1 MIRLWFIVAVAFF
14 FAASSVEA
22 RKVALIIGNAGYI
35 NTSPLENA
43 DNDANLVADSARKA
57 GFDEV
62 IVALDQ
68 SVDDF
73 RLTLRRF
80 RETADGADVAMVYY
94 AGHGLEGQGENW
106 LVPIDAELNS
116 SFDLPF
122 ETINLNRLMET
133 VSGAQVRVVVLDA
146 CRNNPFANSWR
157 AGSRA
162 VTRGLAGID
171 VDDVLVIYAAA
182 PGQTAS
188 DGDGANSPFAVSLAA
203 RLPEPDLPLQLLGGT
218 VRDDVLKAT
227 GGKQRPFVS
236 ASITGTP
243 IYLTPRRPEP
253 AQAASNAAS
262 DAAAPAVNQQELE
275 GITWRGALATDSVSA
290 FSTYLSLFPSG
301 QYAALAA
308 ERISALLAS
317 PVVLAKPSGTAP
329 ASTGKTIRISNL
341 TIRNVKLTGFLGMP
355 DDLFLRFNNGERYPD
370 TGNKNQKFKKGDSW
384 TISDSFELT
393 DPVVFKVMEFD
404 TIGGHD
410 TIGTVAVSS
419 TPGSYTQTMNGD
431 RSEYIITYDVSEID
445 QP

>member
-1 MIRLWFIVAVAFF
+1 MIRLLFFLAAALAF
-14 FAASSVEA
+14 AGSSVEA
-22 RKVALIIGNAGYI
+22 KKVALIIGNAEYQ

-43 DNDANLVADSARKA
+43 GNDANLVADAARKA

-62 IVALDQ
+62 VVALDQ

-73 RLTLRRF
+73 RQTLRRF
-80 RETADGADVAMVYY
+80 REQADGADVALVYY

-106 LVPIDAELNS
+106 LVPTDAELNS

-162 VTRGLAGID
+162 VARGLAGID

-188 DGDGANSPFAVSLAA
+188 DGEGGNSPFAMSLAA
-203 RLPEPDLPLQLLGGT
+203 RLPEADLPLQLLGGS

-227 GGKQRPFVS
+227 GGKQRPFIS

-243 IYLTPRRPEP
+243 IYLTPRTPVP
-253 AQAASNAAS
+253 
-262 DAAAPAVNQQELE
+262 AAAAAPGAAPAAGPAVNQAELE

-301 QYAALAA
+301 EYASLAA
-308 ERISALLAS
+308 AKISALLAS
-317 PVVLAKPSGTAP
+317 PVELAKPSGTAVVK
-329 ASTGKTIRISNL
+329 SGKTVKISNVS
-341 TIRNVKLTGFLGMP
+341 IQNVDLTGRLGIGA
-355 DDLFLRFNNGERYPD
+355 DDVYLRFNNGERFPD
-370 TGNKNQKFKKGDSW
+370 SGSKNQRFNKGDNW
-384 TISDSFELT
+384 VISEIFELG
-393 DPVVFKVMEFD
+393 DPVVFKVMEHD
-404 TIGGHD
+404 MIGGHD
-410 TIGTVAVSS
+410 TIGTVVVSA
-419 TPGSYTQTMNGD
+419 TPGTYTQTMDGD
-431 RSEYIITYDVSEID
+431 SSEYIITYDVSAAE
-445 QP
+445 

>member
-1 MIRLWFIVAVAFF
+1 MIRILFWLTTAFF
-14 FAASSVEA
+14 FAGNSVEA
-22 RKVALIIGNAGYI
+22 KKVALIIGNAEYQ

-43 DNDANLVADSARKA
+43 GNDAKLVAEAATRA
-57 GFDEV
+57 GFDQV
-62 IVALDQ
+62 TVALDQ

-80 RETADGADVAMVYY
+80 REQADGADVAMVYY

-106 LVPIDAELNS
+106 LVPTDAELNS

-146 CRNNPFANSWR
+146 CRNNPFANSSR

-188 DGDGANSPFAVSLAA
+188 DGDGTNSPFAISLAG
-203 RLPEPDLPLQLLGGT
+203 RLPESDLPLQLLGGS

-243 IYLTPRRPEP
+243 IYLAPRTPVPT
-253 AQAASNAAS
+253 AGSV
-262 DAAAPAVNQQELE
+262 APGAVATAGVDQSELE

-301 QYAALAA
+301 EYASLAA
-308 ERISALLAS
+308 EKISALLAA
-317 PVVLAKPSGTAP
+317 PKALVKPAGTAP
-329 ASTGKTIRISNL
+329 VGSGKAIKISNVS
-341 TIRNVKLTGFLGMP
+341 IQNVKLTGFLGMP
-355 DDLFLRFNNGERYPD
+355 DDLFLRFNNGERFPD
-370 TGNKNQKFKKGDSW
+370 DGSRHQRFKKGDSW
-384 TISDSFELT
+384 TISETFTLT
-393 DPVVFKVMEFD
+393 DPVVFKVMEHD

-410 TIGTVAVSS
+410 TIGTVVVSS
-419 TPGSYTQTMNGD
+419 NPGSYTQTMNGD
-431 RSEYIITYDVSEID
+431 RSEYIIRYDVTAAE
-445 QP
+445 

>member
-1 MIRLWFIVAVAFF
+1 MIRVLFF
-14 FAASSVEA
+14 LAAALSFAGSSVEA
-22 RKVALIIGNAGYI
+22 KKVALIIGNAEYQ

-43 DNDANLVADSARKA
+43 GNDANLVAEAAKKA

-73 RLTLRRF
+73 RQTLRRF
-80 RETADGADVAMVYY
+80 REQADGADVAMVYY

-106 LVPIDAELNS
+106 LVPTDAELNS

-146 CRNNPFANSWR
+146 CRNNPFSNSWR

-162 VTRGLAGID
+162 VGRGLAGID

-188 DGDGANSPFAVSLAA
+188 DGDGVNSPFAISLAA
-203 RLPEPDLPLQLLGGT
+203 RLPEADLPLQLLGGS

-227 GGKQRPFVS
+227 GGKQRPFIS

-243 IYLTPRRPEP
+243 IYLAPRTPVQEV
-253 AQAASNAAS
+253 AT
-262 DAAAPAVNQQELE
+262 APGVAPSAGVNQAELE

-301 QYAALAA
+301 ANAPLAA
-308 ERISALLAS
+308 QKISALLAS
-317 PVVLAKPSGTAP
+317 PVTLAKPSGTAVVK
-329 ASTGKTIRISNL
+329 SGKTVRISNVS
-341 TIRNVKLTGFLGMP
+341 IQNVDLTGRLGIGA
-355 DDLFLRFNNGERYPD
+355 DDVYLRFNNGDRFPD
-370 TGNKNQKFKKGDSW
+370 GGSKNQRFNKGDNW
-384 TISDSFELT
+384 VISETFELG
-393 DPVVFKVMEFD
+393 DPVVFKVMEHD
-404 TIGGHD
+404 MIGGHD
-410 TIGTVAVSS
+410 TIGTVAVSA
-419 TPGSYTQTMNGD
+419 TPGTYTQAMDGD
-431 RSEYIITYDVSEID
+431 SSEYIIIYDVSAVE
-445 QP
+445 

>member
-1 MIRLWFIVAVAFF
+1 MIRILFWLTTAFF
-14 FAASSVEA
+14 FAGNSVEA
-22 RKVALIIGNAGYI
+22 KKVALIIGNAEYQ

-43 DNDANLVADSARKA
+43 GNDAKLVAEAATRA
-57 GFDEV
+57 GFDQV
-62 IVALDQ
+62 TVALDQ

-80 RETADGADVAMVYY
+80 REQADGADVAMVYY

-106 LVPIDAELNS
+106 LVPTDAELNS

-188 DGDGANSPFAVSLAA
+188 DGDGTNSPFAISLAG
-203 RLPEPDLPLQLLGGT
+203 RLPESDLPLQLLGGS

-243 IYLTPRRPEP
+243 IYLAPRTPVPS
-253 AQAASNAAS
+253 AGFV
-262 DAAAPAVNQQELE
+262 APGAVATVGVDQSELE

-301 QYAALAA
+301 EYASLAA
-308 ERISALLAS
+308 EKISALLAA
-317 PVVLAKPSGTAP
+317 PKALVKPAGTAP
-329 ASTGKTIRISNL
+329 VGSGKAIKISNVS
-341 TIRNVKLTGFLGMP
+341 IQNVKLTGFLGMP
-355 DDLFLRFNNGERYPD
+355 DDLFLRFNNGERFPD
-370 TGNKNQKFKKGDSW
+370 DGSRHQRFKKGDSW
-384 TISDSFELT
+384 TISETFTLT
-393 DPVVFKVMEFD
+393 DPVVFKVMEHD

-410 TIGTVAVSS
+410 TIGTVVVSS
-419 TPGSYTQTMNGD
+419 NPGSYTQTMNGD
-431 RSEYIITYDVSEID
+431 RSEYIIRYDVTAAE
-445 QP
+445 

>member
-1 MIRLWFIVAVAFF
+1 MTRLWFFVAAALF
-14 FAASSVEA
+14 FAGSSVEA
-22 RKVALIIGNAGYI
+22 KKVALIIGNAEYQ

-43 DNDANLVADSARKA
+43 DNDANLVAEAAKKA

-80 RETADGADVAMVYY
+80 REQADGADVALVYY

-106 LVPIDAELNS
+106 LVPTDAELNS

-162 VTRGLAGID
+162 VARGLAGID

-188 DGDGANSPFAVSLAA
+188 DGDGVNSPFAISLAA
-203 RLPEPDLPLQLLGGT
+203 RLPEADLPLQLLGGS

-243 IYLTPRRPEP
+243 IYLAPRTPV
-253 AQAASNAAS
+253 QAAAALPG
-262 DAAAPAVNQQELE
+262 AAPSAGVDQAELE

-301 QYAALAA
+301 QYAPLAA
-308 ERISALLAS
+308 AKISALMAS
-317 PVVLAKPSGTAP
+317 PVKLAKPSGTAVLK
-329 ASTGKTIRISNL
+329 SGKTVKISNVS
-341 TIRNVKLTGFLGMP
+341 IQNVDLTGRLGLGA
-355 DDLFLRFNNGERYPD
+355 DDVYLRFNNGERFPD
-370 TGNKNQKFKKGDSW
+370 AGNKNQRFNKGDNW
-384 TISDSFELT
+384 VIDETFELS
-393 DPVVFKVMEFD
+393 DPVVFKVMEHD
-404 TIGGHD
+404 MIGGHD
-410 TIGTVAVSS
+410 TIGTVVVSS
-419 TPGSYTQTMNGD
+419 TPGTYTQTMDGD
-431 RSEYIITYDVSEID
+431 SSEYIITYDVSAAE
-445 QP
+445 

>member
-1 MIRLWFIVAVAFF
+1 MTRLWLFVAAALFF
-14 FAASSVEA
+14 MGSSLEA
-22 RKVALIIGNAGYI
+22 KQVALIIGNAQYL
-35 NTSPLENA
+35 NTSPLDNA
-43 DNDANLVADSARKA
+43 DNDANLVAEAARKA

-62 IVALDQ
+62 TIALDQ

-80 RETADGADVAMVYY
+80 REQADGADVAMVYY
-94 AGHGLEGQGENW
+94 AGHGMEGQGENW

-133 VSGAQVRVVVLDA
+133 VAGAQVRVVVLDA

-162 VTRGLAGID
+162 VARGLAGID

-188 DGDGANSPFAVSLAA
+188 DGDGANSPFAISLAA

-243 IYLTPRRPEP
+243 IYLTPTRSAPV
-253 AQAASNAAS
+253 ASAS
-262 DAAAPAVNQQELE
+262 TAAAGVNQAELE
-275 GITWRGALATDSVSA
+275 GIAWRGALATDSVSA
-290 FSTYLSLFPSG
+290 FSTYLSLFPTG
-301 QYAALAA
+301 QYASEAALK
-308 ERISALLAS
+308 ISALLAS
-317 PVVLAKPSGTAP
+317 PVVLAKP
-329 ASTGKTIRISNL
+329 
-341 TIRNVKLTGFLGMP
+341 
-355 DDLFLRFNNGERYPD
+355 RYPRCRIRKKH
-370 TGNKNQKFKKGDSW
+370 KNFQYP
-384 TISDSFELT
+384 
-393 DPVVFKVMEFD
+393 DPEC
-404 TIGGHD
+404 
-410 TIGTVAVSS
+410 
-419 TPGSYTQTMNGD
+419 Q
-431 RSEYIITYDVSEID
+431 ID
-445 QP
+445 GIHGAAR

>member
-1 MIRLWFIVAVAFF
+1 MIRVLFFLTAAFA
-14 FAASSVEA
+14 FAGSSVEA
-22 RKVALIIGNAGYI
+22 KKVALIIGNAKYQ
-35 NTSPLENA
+35 NTSPLDNA
-43 DNDANLVADSARKA
+43 DNDANLVAEAARKA

-73 RLTLRRF
+73 RQTLRRF
-80 RETADGADVAMVYY
+80 RAQADGADVALVYY

-106 LVPIDAELNS
+106 LVPTDAELNS

-162 VTRGLAGID
+162 VARGLAGID

-188 DGDGANSPFAVSLAA
+188 DGDGVNSPFAISLAA
-203 RLPEPDLPLQLLGGT
+203 RLPEADLPLQLLGGS

-227 GGKQRPFVS
+227 GGKQRPFIS

-243 IYLTPRRPEP
+243 VYLAPRTVVQT
-253 AQAASNAAS
+253 AAASPGS
-262 DAAAPAVNQQELE
+262 TDSSGVNQTELE

-290 FSTYLSLFPSG
+290 FSTYLSLFPG
-301 QYAALAA
+301 GENAPLAA
-308 ERISALLAS
+308 ARISALLGS
-317 PVVLAKPSGTAP
+317 PTISARPGGAAP
-329 ASTGKTIRISNL
+329 AGSGKTVTISNVS
-341 TIRNVKLTGFLGMP
+341 IQNVKLTGFLGMP
-355 DDLFLRFNNGERYPD
+355 DDLFLRFNNGERFPD
-370 TGNKNQKFKKGDSW
+370 DGSKHQRFKKGDSW
-384 TISDSFELT
+384 TIDESFTLT
-393 DPVVFKVMEFD
+393 DPVVFKVMEHD
-404 TIGGHD
+404 MIGGHD
-410 TIGTVAVSS
+410 TIGTVVISA
-419 TPGSYTQTMNGD
+419 TPGTYTQTMNGD
-431 RSEYIITYDVSEID
+431 RSEYIITYDVSATE

>member
-1 MIRLWFIVAVAFF
+1 MARFWLFVA
-14 FAASSVEA
+14 AALLFSGSSAEA
-22 RKVALIIGNAGYI
+22 KKVALIIGNAEYL

-43 DNDANLVADSARKA
+43 ANDANLVAEAAKKA
-57 GFDEV
+57 GFDDV
-62 IVALDQ
+62 TVALDQ

-73 RLTLRRF
+73 RMTLRRF
-80 RETADGADVAMVYY
+80 REQADGADVALVYY

-162 VTRGLAGID
+162 VVRGLAGID

-188 DGDGANSPFAVSLAA
+188 DGDGPNSPFAVSLAA

-243 IYLTPRRPEP
+243 VYLTPRS
-253 AQAASNAAS
+253 ATVAASAS
-262 DAAAPAVNQQELE
+262 AAPAAPGVNQAELE

-301 QYAALAA
+301 QYAPLAA
-308 ERISALLAS
+308 QKISALLAA
-317 PVVLAKPSGTAP
+317 PVTLAKAAGTAP
-329 ASTGKTIRISNL
+329 AGTGKIVKISN
-341 TIRNVKLTGFLGMP
+341 ISIQNVKLTGFMGMP

-370 TGNKNQKFKKGDSW
+370 AANKNQKFKKGDSW
-384 TISDSFELT
+384 SIDESFELP
-393 DPVVFKVMEFD
+393 DPVVFKVMEHD
-404 TIGGHD
+404 MIGGHD
-410 TIGTVAVSS
+410 TIGTVTVSS
-419 TPGSYTQTMNGD
+419 TPGTYTQTMNGD
-431 RSEYIITYDVSEID
+431 RSEYIISYEVSAAG

>member
-1 MIRLWFIVAVAFF
+1 MIRLLFFLAAALAF
-14 FAASSVEA
+14 AGSSVEA
-22 RKVALIIGNAGYI
+22 KKVALIIGNAEYQ

-43 DNDANLVADSARKA
+43 GNDANLVAEAARKA

-62 IVALDQ
+62 VVALDQ

-73 RLTLRRF
+73 RQSLRRF
-80 RETADGADVAMVYY
+80 REQADGADVALVYY

-106 LVPIDAELNS
+106 LVPTDAELNS

-162 VTRGLAGID
+162 VARGLAGID

-188 DGDGANSPFAVSLAA
+188 DGDGGNSPFAMSLAA
-203 RLPEPDLPLQLLGGT
+203 RLPEADLPLQLLGGS

-227 GGKQRPFVS
+227 GGKQRPFIS

-243 IYLTPRRPEP
+243 IYLTPRTPVP
-253 AQAASNAAS
+253 
-262 DAAAPAVNQQELE
+262 AAAPVPGAAPAAGPAVNQAELE

-301 QYAALAA
+301 EYAPLAA
-308 ERISALLAS
+308 AKISALLAS
-317 PVVLAKPSGTAP
+317 PAKVARPKGTAP
-329 ASTGKTIRISNL
+329 LGSGKAVKISNVA
-341 TIRNVKLTGFLGMP
+341 IQNVKLSGFLGMP
-355 DDLFLRFNNGERYPD
+355 DDLFLRFNNGERFPD
-370 TGNKNQKFKKGDSW
+370 DGSKHQRFKKGDSW
-384 TISDSFELT
+384 TITESFTLS
-393 DPVVFKVMEFD
+393 DPVVFKVMEHD

-410 TIGTVAVSS
+410 TIGTVSVSS

-431 RSEYIITYDVSEID
+431 RSEYIITYDVSAAE
-445 QP
+445 

>member
-1 MIRLWFIVAVAFF
+1 MTRILMFLAAATFF
-14 FAASSVEA
+14 TGSGLEA
-22 RKVALIIGNAGYI
+22 KKVALIIGNAQYL

-62 IVALDQ
+62 GVALDQ

-80 RETADGADVAMVYY
+80 REQADGADVAMIYY
-94 AGHGLEGQGENW
+94 AGHGMEGQGENW

-133 VSGAQVRVVVLDA
+133 VAGAQVRVVVLDA

-162 VTRGLAGID
+162 VARGLAGID

-188 DGDGANSPFAVSLAA
+188 DGEGANSPFAISLAA

-243 IYLTPRRPEP
+243 VYLAPRRPDP
-253 AQAASNAAS
+253 AASS
-262 DAAAPAVNQQELE
+262 SVAAPAVNQAELE

-301 QYAALAA
+301 QYASLAA
-308 ERISALLAS
+308 EKISALLAS
-317 PVVLAKPSGTAP
+317 PVILARPSGTAP
-329 ASTGKTIRISNL
+329 AGSGKTLKISN
-341 TIRNVKLTGFLGMP
+341 IAIQNVKLTGFMGLP

-370 TGNKNQKFKKGDSW
+370 AGGKYKTFKKGDSW
-384 TISDSFELT
+384 TIGETFELT
-393 DPVVFKVMEFD
+393 DPVVFKVMEHD
-404 TIGGHD
+404 TIGDHD
-410 TIGTVAVSS
+410 TIGTVSVSA
-419 TPGSYTQTMNGD
+419 TPGNYTQTMNGD
-431 RSEYIITYDVSEID
+431 RSEYVITYEVSAAE
-445 QP
+445 

>member
-1 MIRLWFIVAVAFF
+1 MVRVWLFVAAALF
-14 FAASSVEA
+14 FAGSSVEA
-22 RKVALIIGNAGYI
+22 KKVALIIGNAEYQ

-43 DNDANLVADSARKA
+43 GNDANLVAEAAKKA

-80 RETADGADVAMVYY
+80 REQADGADIALVYY

-106 LVPIDAELNS
+106 LVPTDAELNS

-188 DGDGANSPFAVSLAA
+188 DGDGVNSPFAVSLAA
-203 RLPEPDLPLQLLGGT
+203 RLPEADLPLQLLGGS

-227 GGKQRPFVS
+227 GGKQRPFIS

-243 IYLTPRRPEP
+243 IYLAPRTPV
-253 AQAASNAAS
+253 QAA
-262 DAAAPAVNQQELE
+262 AAAPGAAPSAGVNQAELE

-290 FSTYLSLFPSG
+290 FSTYLSLFPGG
-301 QYAALAA
+301 QNAPLAA
-308 ERISALLAS
+308 AKISALLAS
-317 PVVLAKPSGTAP
+317 PTVLAKPSGTAP
-329 ASTGKTIRISNL
+329 AGSGKTVKISNVS
-341 TIRNVKLTGFLGMP
+341 IQNVKLTGFLGMP
-355 DDLFLRFNNGERYPD
+355 DDLFLRFNNGERFPD
-370 TGNKNQKFKKGDSW
+370 AGNKNQRFKKGDSW
-384 TISDSFELT
+384 TISETFELS
-393 DPVVFKVMEFD
+393 DPVVFKVMEHD
-404 TIGGHD
+404 MIGGHD
-410 TIGTVAVSS
+410 VIGTVAVSS
-419 TPGSYTQTMNGD
+419 TPGTYAQTMNGD
-431 RSEYIITYDVSEID
+431 RSEYVITYDVSAVE
-445 QP
+445 

>member
-1 MIRLWFIVAVAFF
+1 MIRVWLFVALTLF
-14 FAASSVEA
+14 FAGSSVQA
-22 RKVALIIGNAGYI
+22 KNVALIIGNAQYL

-43 DNDANLVADSARKA
+43 DNDANLVAEAAKKA

-62 IVALDQ
+62 TVALDQ

-73 RLTLRRF
+73 RQTLRRF
-80 RETADGADVAMVYY
+80 REQADGADVAMVYY

-106 LVPIDAELNS
+106 LVPIDAELKS

-188 DGDGANSPFAVSLAA
+188 DGDGANSPFALSLAT
-203 RLPEPDLPLQLLGGT
+203 RLPESDLPLQLLGGT

-243 IYLTPRRPEP
+243 IYLIPKRPEP
-253 AQAASNAAS
+253 AATVSS
-262 DAAAPAVNQQELE
+262 DAATPGVNQEELE

-301 QYAALAA
+301 QYAPLAA
-308 ERISALLAS
+308 QKISALLAS
-317 PVVLAKPSGTAP
+317 PVKLAKPMGTAP
-329 ASTGKTIRISNL
+329 AGSGKPIKISN
-341 TIRNVKLTGFLGMP
+341 IAIQNVKLTGFMGMP
-355 DDLFLRFNNGERYPD
+355 DDVFLRFNNGARYPD
-370 TGNKNQKFKKGDSW
+370 AANKNQKFKKGDNW
-384 TISDSFELT
+384 EISETFELT
-393 DPVVFKVMEFD
+393 DPAVFKVMEHD

-410 TIGTVAVSS
+410 TIGTVTVSS
-419 TPGSYTQTMNGD
+419 TPGSYTQTLNGD
-431 RSEYIITYDVSEID
+431 RSEYIITYDVSA
-445 QP
+445 P

>member
-1 MIRLWFIVAVAFF
+1 MARLCFFVATALFFI
-14 FAASSVEA
+14 ASGA
-22 RKVALIIGNAGYI
+22 QAKKVALIIGNAQYV

-43 DNDANLVADSARKA
+43 DNDANLVAGAAKMA
-57 GFDEV
+57 GFDDV
-62 IVALDQ
+62 TVALDQ

-80 RETADGADVAMVYY
+80 REKANGADVALVYY

-188 DGDGANSPFAVSLAA
+188 DGEGANSPFAVSLAA

-243 IYLTPRRPEP
+243 VYLTPRRPEP
-253 AQAASNAAS
+253 ALSAASAVT
-262 DAAAPAVNQQELE
+262 APVVNQAEME
-275 GITWRGALATDSVSA
+275 AITWRGAVATDSVSA

-308 ERISALLAS
+308 QKISALLAV
-317 PVVLAKPSGTAP
+317 PVTLAKPSGTAP
-329 ASTGKTIRISNL
+329 AGSGKSVRISN
-341 TIRNVKLTGFLGMP
+341 ISIQNVKLTGFMGMP
-355 DDLFLRFNNGERYPD
+355 DDLFLRFNNGERFPD
-370 TGNKNQKFKKGDSW
+370 AGNKNQKFKKGDSW
-384 TISDSFELT
+384 TIDEAFELS
-393 DPVVFKVMEFD
+393 DPVVFKVMEHD
-404 TIGGHD
+404 MIGGHD
-410 TIGTVAVSS
+410 TIGTVTVSS
-419 TPGSYTQTMNGD
+419 TPGTYTQTLNGD
-431 RSEYIITYDVSEID
+431 RSEYIITYDVSTD
-445 QP
+445 GQP

>member
-1 MIRLWFIVAVAFF
+1 MIRVLFFVATALFF
-14 FAASSVEA
+14 LGSSVEA
-22 RKVALIIGNAGYI
+22 KKVALIIGNAEYQ

-43 DNDANLVADSARKA
+43 DNDANLVAEAAKKA

-68 SVDDF
+68 TVDDF
-73 RLTLRRF
+73 RQTLRRF
-80 RETADGADVAMVYY
+80 REQADGADVALVYY

-106 LVPIDAELNS
+106 LVPTDAELNS

-162 VTRGLAGID
+162 VARGLAGID

-203 RLPEPDLPLQLLGGT
+203 RLPEADLPLQLLGGS

-227 GGKQRPFVS
+227 GGKQRPFIS

-243 IYLTPRRPEP
+243 VYLAPRTPV
-253 AQAASNAAS
+253 Q
-262 DAAAPAVNQQELE
+262 AAAPGAAASAGVNQAELE

-301 QYAALAA
+301 ENAPLAA
-308 ERISALLAS
+308 ARISALLAS
-317 PVVLAKPSGTAP
+317 PTILAKPSETAP
-329 ASTGKTIRISNL
+329 ASSGKTVKISNVS
-341 TIRNVKLTGFLGMP
+341 IQNVKLTGFLGLP
-355 DDLFLRFNNGERYPD
+355 DDLFLRFNNGERFPD
-370 TGNKNQKFKKGDSW
+370 DGSRHQRFKKGDSW
-384 TISDSFELT
+384 AISETFTLT
-393 DPVVFKVMEFD
+393 DPVIFKVMEHD

-410 TIGTVAVSS
+410 TIGTVAVSA
-419 TPGSYTQTMNGD
+419 TPGTYTQTMNGD
-431 RSEYIITYDVSEID
+431 RSEYIITYDVSAAE
-445 QP
+445 

>member
-1 MIRLWFIVAVAFF
+1 MARFLFF
-14 FAASSVEA
+14 VTVSLLFCVNAAEA
-22 RKVALIIGNAGYI
+22 KKVALIIGNAEYI
-35 NTSPLENA
+35 NTSPLANA
-43 DNDANLVADSARKA
+43 VNDAKLVARAAEKA

-62 IVALDQ
+62 TIALDQ

-73 RLTLRRF
+73 RMTLRRF
-80 RETADGADVAMVYY
+80 REKADGADIALVYY

-106 LVPIDAELNS
+106 LVPTDAELNS

-162 VTRGLAGID
+162 VVRGLAGID
-171 VDDVLVIYAAA
+171 VDDVLVIYSAA

-188 DGDGANSPFAVSLAA
+188 DGEGENSPFAQSLAA

-243 IYLTPRRPEP
+243 VYLTPRPTR
-253 AQAASNAAS
+253 Q
-262 DAAAPAVNQQELE
+262 AAAPSSAAPPGVDQAELE

-290 FSTYLSLFPSG
+290 FSTYLSLFPDG
-301 QYAALAA
+301 KYAVEAA
-308 ERISALLAS
+308 TKISALVAAPPPVAKIS
-317 PVVLAKPSGTAP
+317 TDAPVVA
-329 ASTGKTIRISNL
+329 GKTVRISNI
-341 TIRNVKLTGFLGMP
+341 TIQNVKLTGFLGVP
-355 DDLFLRFNNGERYPD
+355 DDLFLRFNNGERFPD
-370 TGNKNQKFKKGDSW
+370 AGNKNQRFKKGDRW
-384 TISDSFELT
+384 TISETFELS
-393 DPVVFKVMEFD
+393 DPVIFKVMEYD
-404 TIGGHD
+404 MVGGHD
-410 TIGTVAVSS
+410 TIGTVAVNAI
-419 TPGSYTQTMNGD
+419 PGTYTQTMNGD
-431 RSEYIITYDVSEID
+431 RSEYVINYDVSEAE

>member
-1 MIRLWFIVAVAFF
+1 MTRFLFLVA
-14 FAASSVEA
+14 AALLFSGTSVEA
-22 RKVALIIGNAGYI
+22 KKVALIIGNAEYL
-35 NTSPLENA
+35 NTSSLENA
-43 DNDANLVADSARKA
+43 DNDATLVAAAAKKA
-57 GFDEV
+57 GFEEV
-62 IVALDQ
+62 VVALDQ

-80 RETADGADVAMVYY
+80 REQADGADVALVYY
-94 AGHGLEGQGENW
+94 AGHGLEGQGDNW
-106 LVPIDAELNS
+106 LVPVDAELNS

-188 DGDGANSPFAVSLAA
+188 DGDGVNSPFAVSLAA
-203 RLPEPDLPLQLLGGT
+203 RLPEADLPLQLLGGT

-243 IYLTPRRPEP
+243 IYLAPRTPVQPVS
-253 AQAASNAAS
+253 ASS
-262 DAAAPAVNQQELE
+262 GAAATPGVNQAELE

-290 FSTYLSLFPSG
+290 FSTYLSLFPNGKNAS
-301 QYAALAA
+301 LAA
-308 ERISALLAS
+308 EKITALIAS
-317 PVVLAKPSGTAP
+317 PPVLAKPSGTAP
-329 ASTGKTIRISNL
+329 AGSGKAVKISN
-341 TIRNVKLTGFLGMP
+341 ISIQNVKLTGFLGMP
-355 DDLFLRFNNGERYPD
+355 DDLFLRFNNGERFPD
-370 TGNKNQKFKKGDSW
+370 AGNKNQKFKKGDNW
-384 TISDSFELT
+384 IISETFELN
-393 DPVVFKVMEFD
+393 DPVVFKVMEHD
-404 TIGGHD
+404 MIGGHD
-410 TIGTVAVSS
+410 TIGTVSINA
-419 TPGSYTQTMNGD
+419 TPGTYTQTMNGD
-431 RSEYIITYDVSEID
+431 RSEYIITYDVSTVE
-445 QP
+445 

>member
-1 MIRLWFIVAVAFF
+1 MARFWVFVATALFFVASG
-14 FAASSVEA
+14 AQAK
-22 RKVALIIGNAGYI
+22 KVALIIGNAQYL
-35 NTSPLENA
+35 NTSTLDNA
-43 DNDANLVADSARKA
+43 GNDANLVAEAAKRA
-57 GFDEV
+57 GFDDV
-62 IVALDQ
+62 TIALDQ

-73 RLTLRRF
+73 RMSLRRF
-80 RETADGADVAMVYY
+80 RERAAGADVALVYY

-133 VSGAQVRVVVLDA
+133 VSGAQVRVVILDA

-162 VTRGLAGID
+162 VNRGLAGID

-188 DGDGANSPFAVSLAA
+188 DGEGPNSPFAESLAA

-243 IYLTPRRPEP
+243 VYLTPRRSES
-253 AQAASNAAS
+253 ASSAPS
-262 DAAAPAVNQQELE
+262 PVAAPAANEAE
-275 GITWRGALATDSVSA
+275 IEAITWRGALATDSVSA
-290 FSTYLSLFPSG
+290 FSTYLSLFPGG
-301 QYAALAA
+301 QYAPLAA
-308 ERISALLAS
+308 ERISALIAA
-317 PVVLAKPSGTAP
+317 PVTVAKPNGIAP
-329 ASTGKTIRISNL
+329 AGSGKPIRIFNIK
-341 TIRNVKLTGFLGMP
+341 IRNVKLTGFLGMP

-370 TGNKNQKFKKGDSW
+370 SGNDNQKFKKGDIW
-384 TISDSFELT
+384 AISKTFELT
-393 DPVVFKVMEFD
+393 DPVVFKVMEHD
-404 TIGGHD
+404 VIGGHD
-410 TIGTVAVSS
+410 TIGTVTVNS

-431 RSEYIITYDVSEID
+431 RSEYIITYDVSAAG